1 MQRLTTQLATMAITI
16 EAMKT
21 QLAQIE
27 RGPVDLAQV
36 EEWGSMLNSDEK
48 DSVLSYYTT
57 MIDMFVNTYGW
68 SEDDAW

>member
-27 RGPVDLAQV
+27 QEPVDLAQI
-36 EEWGSMLNSDEK
+36 EEYGSTLNKEETETMR
-48 DSVLSYYTT
+48 SYYTT
-57 MIDMFVNTYGW
+57 LIDMFVALYGYT
-68 SEDDAW
+68 ED

>member
-27 RGPVDLAQV
+27 RGPVDLAQI
-36 EEWGSMLNSDEK
+36 EEYGSMLNSDEK

-57 MIDMFVNTYGW
+57 MIDMFVEKYKYT
-68 SEDDAW
+68 ED